1 MIETFKN
8 WVLTALLGSLLV
20 LATQVN
26 SFAAMATAANQGVTA
41 FVANGALSP
50 AHRWQQKQEQVVS
63 ALGQLISENYP
74 DKTGAHNMSL
84 ALKGMTWQPS
94 YRAPQNL
101 DELVQQLNDT
111 LASAQ
116 QDSYLE
122 VFQPAPIALSNVL
135 LKAPLTAPLKA
146 PLKVT
151 VANVDESFLNGSVNY
166 SARNKGIE
174 QVAMTPDGIGYLKL
188 SKFARAN
195 EGQAISSKEFSEE
208 PNNKSIETP
217 NNVLSEIA
225 GAMANLQGSCA
236 LILDFRSLDGGD
248 IETAQYL
255 LSYFFPE
262 GYAFGRLVNEN
273 QRETYQLSSVNL
285 HKGSRIN
292 QQTPVVLLTSPFM
305 QASGEFF
312 AYQLKQR
319 PQTALIGCTTMGVA
333 TWLKQFSLPLGL
345 KIEMPVA
352 HYQDSNGESWQQIG
366 ISPDIELATEKSLAK
381 AKQLTV
387 NWCSP

>member
-26 SFAAMATAANQGVTA
+26 SAAAMATAANQGVTA
-41 FVANGALSP
+41 FVANGAISP

-74 DKTGAHNMSL
+74 DKTSAHNMSL

-122 VFQPAPIALSNVL
+122 IFQPSPKTLSNS
-135 LKAPLTAPLKA
+135 PLKR
-146 PLKVT
+146 V
-151 VANVDESFLNGSVNY
+151 VANVDASFLNGSVNY
-166 SARNKGIE
+166 SAQNKGIE

-195 EGQAISSKEFSEE
+195 EGQTISSKEFSKL
-208 PNNKSIETP
+208 PSNKSIETP
-217 NNVLSEIA
+217 NNVFNEIA
-225 GAMANLQGSCA
+225 GTMANLQGSCA

-273 QRETYQLSSVNL
+273 QRKTYQLSSVNL
-285 HKGSRIN
+285 QKGSRIN
-292 QQTPVVLLTSPFM
+292 KQTPVVLLTSPFM
-305 QASGEFF
+305 QASGELF

-319 PQTALIGCTTMGVA
+319 PQTALIGRTTMGVA
-333 TWLKQFSLPLGL
+333 TWLKQLSLPLGL
-345 KIEMPVA
+345 KVEMPVA
-352 HYQDSNGESWQQIG
+352 HYQDNNGESWQLIG
-366 ISPDIELATEKSLAK
+366 VSPDIELATEKSLAK
-381 AKQLTV
+381 AKQLTA
-387 NWCSP
+387 NWCSS